1 MVGQGPGGIDV
12 QTNAS
17 LDSGSWWA
25 VCLGSFLI
33 SRELSYN
40 SLLKVLR
47 ALDLA
52 GGSDWW
58 QDFPS
63 TELCPPVVFRALSH
77 PTMSV
82 HQLTSVDVCQRQ

>member
-1 MVGQGPGGIDV
+1 MLLDKGLGELMYKPVPLWLVGPGGLSAWV
-12 QTNAS
+12 
-17 LDSGSWWA
+17 
-25 VCLGSFLI
+25 VFLPSRK

-63 TELCPPVVFRALSH
+63 TELCSPVAFRALSH
-77 PTMSV
+77 PTMNV
-82 HQLTSVDVCQRQ
+82 QQ